1 MLERRGRRRY
11 RSWQARREPWV
22 RDAVADITT
31 GRIRAWTHR
40 MEDIEARLKQ
50 ARQLMA
56 QLRPLEPVV
65 DRRRPCAAPPPGR
78 GCCSATWPTAAPS
91 SVDRTGQPKQGM
103 LTPRPVQDAW
113 DVFTACT
120 VQGQVPVSA
129 EQLTIV
135 RDTLAL
141 DDLIDGL
148 DAAWPEGTNVST
160 EDSPSE
166 RLAWHEDELG
176 VLEQVLR
183 LPSQHA
189 DAGSAASAAGL
200 PPVPWHDTDALLRY
214 VDALQLALLRATA
227 RDHEG
232 QLQQLTTRL
241 QRLGD
246 SDAVTAAVDALTGR
260 DTARYESSAR
270 RLGDLL
276 QLRERHAEG
285 RRQQDE
291 LAERLPALAAALPAE
306 PTSDL
311 ASRLGTVAA
320 AWHWLQL
327 DSWLRTQQHLDPNR
341 IQRQI
346 LSAEDE
352 VRVKV
357 GQLAAK
363 RAWRHAVSRLTNERR
378 ADLNAYVTLV
388 KRLGKGTGKY
398 AARRRA
404 EIQEQ
409 LDRSRDSV
417 PVWIMPLFRVAE
429 SLTATQNAYDVVIVD
444 EASQAGLDGL
454 MLQYLAPTVVVVGDD
469 KQVSPTS
476 FADQEMVR
484 ALVDRYLH
492 WSPQKA
498 VYADPAR
505 SLFDEARM
513 RFPDLITLTEHRRCV
528 PAIIG
533 FSDEIAYRPEGVPL
547 QPVREVGS
555 DVLPPLLVTRVNGH
569 RVGKRNDTEAQAVVD
584 FIVSATADP
593 RYDGKTFGV
602 ISLLGSEQAKPI
614 ASELLER
621 LGPDVYKQRQIRCG
635 EPPNFQGAERDVI
648 VLSMVAT
655 TNDDDKRIV
664 AQTSQQVVQ
673 RYNVAASR
681 AKDQLHLVHSVDPGR
696 LNPVDMR
703 SRLITYM
710 TDHAVTDTV
719 PEPSTPVGDDDRDR
733 RFPSMLAQ
741 RVHDMLAEHRYQVE
755 PRYTALS
762 GQVDLVVV
770 GRGGKAAVQC
780 MDDTWPGDEAYRA
793 TLAYESELMRSGWR
807 IYRVRQSQLAID
819 PDGTL
824 RQLRDFLAGAGIHP
838 VELPGEAAEQAATE
852 EQGVER
858 REPPEVVAERF
869 VSHVRR
875 SLVLPPLGPDVLRLL
890 EPVRYGSD
898 CWTTAPELDLHSD
911 PVPGTV
917 VEWSQGAL
925 TVRTVDDDFDVV
937 VAGDEDDL
945 CWLPVMRAVTD
956 GVDRARPGRPSCH
969 GRDQPA
975 PGRRGRGGR
984 SHDRSSPSKS
994 CTTPR
999 LVDVLEGRA

>member
-1 MLERRGRRRY
+1 M
-11 RSWQARREPWV
+11 
-22 RDAVADITT
+22 
-31 GRIRAWTHR
+31 
-40 MEDIEARLKQ
+40 
-50 ARQLMA
+50 
-56 QLRPLEPVV
+56 
-65 DRRRPCAAPPPGR
+65 
-78 GCCSATWPTAAPS
+78 
-91 SVDRTGQPKQGM
+91 
-103 LTPRPVQDAW
+103 
-113 DVFTACT
+113 
-120 VQGQVPVSA
+120 
-129 EQLTIV
+129 
-135 RDTLAL
+135 
-141 DDLIDGL
+141 
-148 DAAWPEGTNVST
+148 
-160 EDSPSE
+160 
-166 RLAWHEDELG
+166 
-176 VLEQVLR
+176 
-183 LPSQHA
+183 
-189 DAGSAASAAGL
+189 
-200 PPVPWHDTDALLRY
+200 
-214 VDALQLALLRATA
+214 
-227 RDHEG
+227 
-232 QLQQLTTRL
+232 
-241 QRLGD
+241 
-246 SDAVTAAVDALTGR
+246 
-260 DTARYESSAR
+260 
-270 RLGDLL
+270 
-276 QLRERHAEG
+276 
-285 RRQQDE
+285 
-291 LAERLPALAAALPAE
+291 
-306 PTSDL
+306 
-311 ASRLGTVAA
+311 
-320 AWHWLQL
+320 
-327 DSWLRTQQHLDPNR
+327 
-341 IQRQI
+341 
-346 LSAEDE
+346 
-352 VRVKV
+352 
-357 GQLAAK
+357 
-363 RAWRHAVSRLTNERR
+363 
-378 ADLNAYVTLV
+378 
-388 KRLGKGTGKY
+388 
-398 AARRRA
+398 
-404 EIQEQ
+404 
-409 LDRSRDSV
+409 
-417 PVWIMPLFRVAE
+417 
-429 SLTATQNAYDVVIVD
+429 
-444 EASQAGLDGL
+444 
-454 MLQYLAPTVVVVGDD
+454 
-469 KQVSPTS
+469 
-476 FADQEMVR
+476 
-484 ALVDRYLH
+484 
-492 WSPQKA
+492 
-498 VYADPAR
+498 
-505 SLFDEARM
+505 
-513 RFPDLITLTEHRRCV
+513 
-528 PAIIG
+528 
-533 FSDEIAYRPEGVPL
+533 
-547 QPVREVGS
+547 
-555 DVLPPLLVTRVNGH
+555 
-569 RVGKRNDTEAQAVVD
+569 
-584 FIVSATADP
+584 
-593 RYDGKTFGV
+593 

-945 CWLPVMRAVTD
+945 CWLPVMRAVTEASIAHDPGDPPVTAEINLLQGGEVVVD
-956 GVDRARPGRPSCH
+956 GRTTELSVEEL
-969 GRDQPA
+969 
-975 PGRRGRGGR
+975 
-984 SHDRSSPSKS
+984 
-994 CTTPR
+994 TTPR